1 MQTPNDWRR
10 FVAPLNIAGYI
21 TWLAIVLATWQIPIR
36 DSHFAGVP
44 TQTAL
49 LGLLMLFLAGFLVG
63 TTRTD
68 KTDARPVYFGLALM
82 AGTAMLAFLTGVLD
96 TTPVLLV
103 ILASVATATVSTRN
117 TLLILL
123 ACNAVLL
130 AALLQHRPLST
141 ALLILMILC
150 GFQAFAA
157 FASHAIRRANES
169 AAALQEVNAHLMA
182 TRSLLTESARDGE
195 RLRLS
200 RELHDVAGHKLTALK
215 LNLAVLAQ
223 DAGVADRREVITA
236 RTLADELLT
245 DLRNVVSQLR
255 RYDGIDLSAALQQLA
270 SVIPVPQVNVQV
282 DPEAR
287 IDDAERAE
295 SLVRVAQE
303 SITNAARHA
312 AARHVQLRLARW
324 DEWLEL
330 TVQDDGKGAA
340 GSRAGLGITGMR
352 ERVQALGGSLDI
364 GVGEA
369 GGVRVLARV
378 PRVRPA

>member
-1 MQTPNDWRR
+1 
-10 FVAPLNIAGYI
+10 
-21 TWLAIVLATWQIPIR
+21 
-36 DSHFAGVP
+36 
-44 TQTAL
+44 
-49 LGLLMLFLAGFLVG
+49 
-63 TTRTD
+63 
-68 KTDARPVYFGLALM
+68 
-82 AGTAMLAFLTGVLD
+82 
-96 TTPVLLV
+96 
-103 ILASVATATVSTRN
+103 
-117 TLLILL
+117 
-123 ACNAVLL
+123 
-130 AALLQHRPLST
+130 
-141 ALLILMILC
+141 
-150 GFQAFAA
+150 
-157 FASHAIRRANES
+157 
-169 AAALQEVNAHLMA
+169 MA